1 MISLSKAWDKVEQTF
16 EEWYC
21 NYCGTAQKKNTIYN
35 KKKGD
40 RTTNCTLCGA
50 VIRFYVVNMPTK
62 TVVEAIEVFNKT
74 PMTDNQT
81 GHKPYK
87 KRRKR
92 RKVKK

>member
-1 MISLSKAWDKVEQTF
+1 MSLPEQTF

-21 NYCGTAQKKNTIYN
+21 AYCGTAQKKNTVYC

-40 RTTNCTLCGA
+40 RTTTCTECGA

-62 TVVEAIEVFNKT
+62 TVVEAITSFNT
-74 PMTDNQT
+74 TQMTDHQT

-92 RKVKK
+92 KKK

>member
-1 MISLSKAWDKVEQTF
+1 MSNPETF

-21 NYCGTAQKKNTIYN
+21 SYCGCAQKKNTIRN
-35 KKKGD
+35 KYSGY
-40 RTTNCTLCGA
+40 RTITCTLCGA

-62 TVVEAIEVFNKT
+62 TVVEAIEVFNAT
-74 PMTDNQT
+74 PMTDSQT

-92 RKVKK
+92 RKK